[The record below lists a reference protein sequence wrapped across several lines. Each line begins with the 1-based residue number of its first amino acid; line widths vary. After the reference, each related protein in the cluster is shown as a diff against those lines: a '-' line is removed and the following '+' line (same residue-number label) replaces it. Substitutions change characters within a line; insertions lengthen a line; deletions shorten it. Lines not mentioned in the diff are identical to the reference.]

1 MTKLIKGGPYSS
13 AVKLS
18 EYSAPKGPK
27 KPVKPQD
34 QDGGLST
41 KLPKK

>member
-1 MTKLIKGGPYSS
+1 MSKPIPGGTYSKP
-13 AVKLS
+13 VKLT
-18 EYSAPKGPK
+18 EYSPPKGPK
-27 KPVKPQD
+27 PVKP